1 MRDVLIRG
9 CFSPDLRFRDQ
20 PIFGQGGLNEL
31 QVFLAGLAQ
40 RPGEGDRLPSHEVQ
54 RGFDRVGFT
63 SQKRASHKG
72 LEGDLQFSGG
82 SKVVL
87 QAQLHQPV
95 HLGRDDVG
103 RHGDHP
109 FAAQGADGNGLVV
122 VARTRCKSPGD
133 RGGGCAARHPSP
145 RKPP

>member
-1 MRDVLIRG
+1 M
-9 CFSPDLRFRDQ
+9 
-20 PIFGQGGLNEL
+20 
-31 QVFLAGLAQ
+31 FLAGLAQ
-40 RPGEGDRLPSHEVQ
+40 RQAKGTGFPAHEVQ
-54 RGFDRVGFT
+54 RGFDRDGVYLAEEGVA
-63 SQKRASHKG
+63 QG

-82 SKVVL
+82 GKVVL

-122 VARTRCKSPGD
+122 VAGPDVKV
-133 RGGGCAARHPSP
+133 RGTEAADALHRPSAPAVPEAAAAARVDF
-145 RKPP
+145 